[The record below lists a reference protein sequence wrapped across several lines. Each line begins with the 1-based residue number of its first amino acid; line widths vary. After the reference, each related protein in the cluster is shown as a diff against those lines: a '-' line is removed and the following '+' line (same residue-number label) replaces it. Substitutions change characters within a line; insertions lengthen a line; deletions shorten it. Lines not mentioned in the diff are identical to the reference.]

1 MTGKPPLWS
10 ILCPT
15 LSSRQAKFLD
25 LMAVLLP
32 QAEADGRV
40 EVVALHNDGE
50 RTIAEYRQ
58 ALLEDARGDFISFA
72 DDDDMVEPDFVA
84 AVTAAMEGWP
94 DYIAFWHAYYVNGQ
108 REPRP
113 VVTGIQH
120 EHWHDTPTELVRGV
134 THINPVRTVIARHAD
149 FRRPS
154 EGRLEDVS
162 YVEAVIP
169 LLRTQADVGRVMY
182 HYRHSPGDSVQ
193 YGLAPHAYKPRPEIS
208 SPAFRW
214 HPWSTG

>member
-10 ILCPT
+10 ILTPT

-25 LMAVLLP
+25 LMSVLLP

-50 RTIAEYRQ
+50 RSIAEYRQ

-94 DYIAFWHAYYVNGQ
+94 DYIAFWHAYYVDGF

-120 EHWHDTPTELVRGV
+120 GHWHDTADALIRGV
-134 THINPVRTVIARHAD
+134 THINPVRSVIARHAD

-154 EGRLEDVS
+154 EGLEDWS
-162 YVEAVIP
+162 YVTAIRP
-169 LLRTQADVGRVMY
+169 LLRTQAEIPRVLY

-193 YGLAPHAYKPRPEIS
+193 YGLAPHAFAPRPAIS

-214 HPWSTG
+214 HERSTG